1 MHSTLFFTLHFNIQV
16 CNSHA
21 ICSKERDGRGNEE
34 KKELAKTIRM
44 WHKLLFSVRCR
55 LYIVDCVRANVGFK
69 LVQDLLLYFWLA
81 SESERENER
90 IRLKFESK
98 AKTKDKKSE
107 KTKWETKTEKK
118 HRRCESHLMQF
129 VSLAIVFNLFSAYRK
144 LNLLILFK
152 RIQQSSIKFS
162 WCWKWE

>member
-1 MHSTLFFTLHFNIQV
+1 M
-16 CNSHA
+16 
-21 ICSKERDGRGNEE
+21 
-34 KKELAKTIRM
+34 
-44 WHKLLFSVRCR
+44 
-55 LYIVDCVRANVGFK
+55 DCVRANVGFK

-90 IRLKFESK
+90 NRLKFESK

-107 KTKWETKTEKK
+107 KTKCETKTGKK
-118 HRRCESHLMQF
+118 HHRCESHLMQF

-162 WCWKWE
+162 WC